1 MRSRGSAL
9 SVGVWEHGNLVAVLV
24 WCAAARHLQGRAQAV
39 DWDPVTRSKRLK
51 RVVQLRRFLVLEAT
65 RRPNL
70 ASQCLGAGLRRL
82 VDQWGNQH
90 GSRPLLVEIF
100 SDPESHAITAYKATN
115 WVLAGLTKGSSQDP
129 TDYYISNDRQR
140 QSAGSPFSPLRP
152 ARLGTK
158 E

>member
-24 WCAAARHLQGRAQAV
+24 WRAAVRHLQGRAQTV
-39 DWDPVTRSKRLK
+39 GWDPVTRPKRLK

-70 ASQCLGAGLRRL
+70 ASQCLGEGLRRL

-90 GSRPLLVEIF
+90 GSRPLLAEIF
-100 SDPESHAITAYKATN
+100 SDQESHAITVYKATN
-115 WVLAGLTKGSSQDP
+115 WVLAGLTKGSSQAP
-129 TDYYISNDRQR
+129 TDYYNPNDRQR
-140 QSAGSPFSPLRP
+140 RSAGSPFSSLRP